1 MFVKKFEG
9 ESLDEALQ
17 SVKRELGPDAIILKT
32 VTNKGLKGA
41 FKKSRIEITAAISEQ
56 TYEKKAKVDHVL
68 TEPQRE
74 EFYKAP
80 ASRINNM
87 IDDYNEHSSE
97 NSVNMKKT
105 GAGYGNIG
113 LNKVVNS
120 VSKASNKLKNS
131 LDDFLTMEEEP
142 TQTSSSFDNFIDES
156 LQETTHNPSV
166 NNFSQ
171 EDIEYSTPSQ
181 NESERYSQMNQDAMN
196 EQHTYFT
203 QVSNELKEHIKTQS
217 NHIEILEQKL
227 FELTQKVSET
237 RVDNG
242 EAQGLRGLR
251 NTLRTLD
258 LKESIIQKVIKKAT
272 FELTATE
279 QDDSDIVYDF
289 ALRQMHEM
297 VNIAM
302 PLFSSADIQEKPV
315 VTVLLS
321 ESSCGQ
327 SSMAMK
333 LAVVQENVKIIRFR
347 DHSIDQVNSDFTA
360 QVFKMDIST
369 VNTLSHL
376 MSESRKAVED
386 GKSLIFDLKLNFKES
401 DETKKFIETIKRSF
415 DHVEFLVTISAIQ
428 SEMYNRK
435 ILTKYNS
442 FSNGVIISYIDQCL
456 SFGQIVNVH
465 DEFNNKPLK
474 FFGTGPTVP
483 DDMEAAS
490 AERILAGMFQL

>member
-87 IDDYNEHSSE
+87 IDDFNDHTTPESS
-97 NSVNMKKT
+97 SSQVKRS
-105 GAGYGNIG
+105 GSYGNMG

-120 VSKASNKLKNS
+120 VSKASNKIKNS
-131 LDDFLTMEEEP
+131 LDDFLTMEEE
-142 TQTSSSFDNFIDES
+142 SSTPASASFDQFIDEEIS
-156 LQETTHNPSV
+156 APIPQRAPQQVQES
-166 NNFSQ
+166 
-171 EDIEYSTPSQ
+171 YSTSVD
-181 NESERYSQMNQDAMN
+181 ETQMVNREEIA
-196 EQHTYFT
+196 EQKSYFT
-203 QVSNELKEHIKTQS
+203 EVSNELKEHIKSQS
-217 NHIEILEQKL
+217 NHIEVLEQKL
-227 FELTQKVSET
+227 FALTEKMAET
-237 RVDNG
+237 RVDTG

-251 NTLRTLD
+251 NSLRTLD

-272 FELTATE
+272 FELTPGE
-279 QDDSDIVYDF
+279 QDDADTVYDF
-289 ALRQMHEM
+289 ALREM
-297 VNIAM
+297 NSMINVEM
-302 PLFSSADIQEKPV
+302 PLFSSADIQGAPV
-315 VTVLLS
+315 ITVLLS

-333 LAVVQENVKIIRFR
+333 LAVIQENVKIIRFR
-347 DHSIDQVNSDFTA
+347 DHTIDQVNSDFTA
-360 QVFKMDIST
+360 QVFKMDIAT
-369 VNTLSHL
+369 VDTLSHL
-376 MSESRKAVED
+376 MSEARKATEE
-386 GKSLIFDLKLNFKES
+386 GKSIILDLKLNFKEN

-415 DHVEFLVTISAIQ
+415 DNVEFLVTLSGIQ
-428 SEMYNRK
+428 SEIYNRK

-456 SFGQIVNVH
+456 SFGQLVNVH
-465 DEFNNKPLK
+465 DEFSNKPLK
-474 FFGTGPTVP
+474 FYGTGPTVP
-483 DDMEAAS
+483 DDIEAAT